1 VQNRTASKSLGWLL
15 SVGGLFGWFS
25 SFTLTIDK
33 IKLLENPNYISSC
46 NVNSVLACGNVVKT
60 AQASVFG
67 FPNSVIGVSSFPIL
81 VLIGVLILLDSHI
94 PRWMLQIIAL
104 VSGLATVFVSWLA
117 FQSIYVIEI
126 LCPYCIVVWGMTVP
140 IFFLT
145 TRDLLKNSRNS
156 TLKLLVPFTGFL
168 TLAWFLVV
176 GAAIVLQFVI

>member
-1 VQNRTASKSLGWLL
+1 VETWLRPPKPQYLDFPTALL
-15 SVGGLFGWFS
+15 
-25 SFTLTIDK
+25 
-33 IKLLENPNYISSC
+33 
-46 NVNSVLACGNVVKT
+46 VLA
-60 AQASVFG
+60 
-67 FPNSVIGVSSFPIL
+67 VSQIL
-81 VLIGVLILLDSHI
+81 VLIGVLILLDVFI

-104 VSGLATVFVSWLA
+104 VSGLATLFVSWLA
-117 FQSIYVIEI
+117 FQSIYIIEI

-176 GAAIVLQFVI
+176 GAAITLQFVI

>member
-1 VQNRTASKSLGWLL
+1 MNYKMASKNLGWLL
-15 SVGGLFGWFS
+15 SVGGIVGWFS
-25 SFTLTIDK
+25 SFTLTVDK

-46 NVNSVLACGNVVKT
+46 NVNSILACGNVVKT

-81 VLIGVLILLDSHI
+81 VLIGVLILLEI
-94 PRWMLQIIAL
+94 FVPRWMLQTIAL
-104 VSGLATVFVSWLA
+104 VSGLATLFVSWLA

-126 LCPYCIVVWGMTVP
+126 LCPYCIVVWAMTVP

-145 TRDLLKNSRNS
+145 TRDLFKSSRNS

-176 GAAIVLQFVI
+176 GVAIALQFVI

>member
-1 VQNRTASKSLGWLL
+1 MNNKIASKNLGWLL
-15 SVGGLFGWFS
+15 SVGGLVGWFS

-33 IKLLENPNYISSC
+33 IKILENPNYISSC
-46 NVNSVLACGNVVKT
+46 NVNSILACGNVVET

-67 FPNSVIGVSSFPIL
+67 FPNSIIGVSSFPIL
-81 VLIGVLILLDSHI
+81 VLIGVMILLDLFI

-117 FQSIYVIEI
+117 FQSIYIIEI
-126 LCPYCIVVWGMTVP
+126 LCPYCIVVWAMTIP

-145 TRDLLKNSRNS
+145 SRDLFKNSRNS
-156 TLKLLVPFTGFL
+156 TIKHLVPFMGFL

-176 GAAIVLQFVI
+176 GAAITLQFVI

>member
-1 VQNRTASKSLGWLL
+1 MNNKTASKNLGWLL
-15 SVGGLFGWFS
+15 SVGGLVGWFS

-46 NVNSVLACGNVVKT
+46 NVNSVLACGNIVKT
-60 AQASVFG
+60 AQASVLG
-67 FPNSVIGVSSFPIL
+67 FPNSI
-81 VLIGVLILLDSHI
+81 IGVLILLDSHI
-94 PRWMLQIIAL
+94 PRWMFQIISL

-126 LCPYCIVVWGMTVP
+126 LCPYCIVVWAMTIP

-145 TRDLLKNSRNS
+145 TRDLLKNSKNS

-176 GAAIVLQFVI
+176 GVAIILQFVI